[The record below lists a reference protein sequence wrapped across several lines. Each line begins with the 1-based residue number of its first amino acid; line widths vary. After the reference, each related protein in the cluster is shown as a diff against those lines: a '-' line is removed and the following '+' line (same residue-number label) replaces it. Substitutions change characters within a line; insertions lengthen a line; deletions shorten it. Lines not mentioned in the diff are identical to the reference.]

1 MVVTAVW
8 SLGALRGWAM
18 APDPKPVF
26 PLDDCAA
33 RVQIFDGVSSVLACQ
48 PGACD
53 GDRLTRGLVAPGR
66 MAGPALRMLGLKVD
80 VNRGSVEDLE
90 GLPGVGPKTAE
101 RMVAARPFGRVV
113 DLQAVAGIGP
123 KRFSELQGAVTVDP
137 VVRRFCADHL

>member
-1 MVVTAVW
+1 
-8 SLGALRGWAM
+8 
-18 APDPKPVF
+18 
-26 PLDDCAA
+26 
-33 RVQIFDGVSSVLACQ
+33 
-48 PGACD
+48 
-53 GDRLTRGLVAPGR
+53 